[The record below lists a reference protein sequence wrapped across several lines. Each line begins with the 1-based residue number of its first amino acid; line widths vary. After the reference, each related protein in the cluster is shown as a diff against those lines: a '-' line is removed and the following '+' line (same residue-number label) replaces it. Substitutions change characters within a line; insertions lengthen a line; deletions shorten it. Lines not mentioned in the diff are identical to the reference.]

1 MGLKRYLVEND
12 GRMDCWATTNMER
25 GGMAF
30 VATGAHLPEMDASTN
45 IVSYPAQVSGRVPA
59 GILMQTVSGYDT
71 TRIPKNEQNQ
81 DLVPTNSK
89 VYLLTD
95 GEVITNMIQPSRL
108 SSIVPGVAY
117 VANTGLFTDSVPT
130 ATGSVAVSN
139 LQFKSGAS
147 TDGYVKVSVK
157 MA

>member
-1 MGLKRYLVEND
+1 MGLKRYIVDRD

-30 VATGAHLPEMDASTN
+30 VATGAHLPEMDASTR
-45 IVSYPAQVSGRVPA
+45 IVSYPAIVSGRVPA
-59 GILMQTVSGYDT
+59 GILMHTVSGYDT

-108 SSIVPGVAY
+108 SSIVDGVAY

-130 ATGSVAVSN
+130 TSGSIAVSN
-139 LQFKSGAS
+139 LQFKSSAS

>member
-12 GRMDCWATTNMER
+12 GHMDCWATTTMER

-30 VATGAHLPEMDASTN
+30 VATGAHLPEMDASTRV
-45 IVSYPAQVSGRVPA
+45 VSYPAIVSGREPA
-59 GILMQTVSGYDT
+59 GILMHTVSGYDT

-117 VANTGLFTDSVPT
+117 VANTGLFTDTAPT
-130 ATGSVAVSN
+130 TSGSIAVSN
-139 LQFKSGAS
+139 LRFKSGAS
-147 TDGYVKVSVK
+147 TDGYIKVAVK
-157 MA
+157 MP

>member
-1 MGLKRYLVEND
+1 MGLKRYLVDRD
-12 GRMDCWATTNMER
+12 GTMDCWATTNMER

-30 VATGAHLPEMDASTN
+30 VATGAHLPEMDAATR
-45 IVSYPAQVSGRVPA
+45 IISYPTQVSGRVPV
-59 GILMQTVSGYDT
+59 GILMHTVSGYDT
-71 TRIPKNEQNQ
+71 TRVPKNEQNQ